1 MTRPRPI
8 LLGTILLVSFG
19 AGRALGAE
27 TGGDEPRPQEPSR
40 GAATRVRV
48 PEGFVVE
55 QVAAPPLV
63 GHPMM
68 ACFDDR
74 GRLFVA
80 EAAGQNLKADALL
93 KDPPN
98 FIRMLEDTDGDG
110 RFDKSAIFADRLTM
124 PMGVLWYRGALYTA
138 SPPSLW
144 RLEDRDGDG
153 RAERCQELVTRFG
166 FTGNAADIHGPFLG
180 PDGRLYWADGRHGY
194 TIEQPGGAALTGKA
208 ARIFRCRPDG
218 TDVEAV
224 CGGGMDNPVEVAF
237 TPEGEPFATVDI
249 LIGRPSRIDAIIYAI
264 EGGAFPYYEP
274 VLHEFKRTG
283 DLLPA
288 VSQLG
293 WVAPAGLMR
302 YRGGAFGADYRDN
315 LFSAQFNM
323 RRVQRH
329 PLSREGAA
337 FQLRN
342 EDFLVSINPDFHPTD
357 VLEDADGSLL
367 VVDTGGWFRIG
378 CPTSQVAKP
387 EVKGAIYRVR
397 RTDAVP
403 PADPYGRELAWDRLA
418 PAELARLLHDPRF
431 AVRDRAV
438 DRLAR
443 QVPRSLPALREVIGD
458 RGRPADARRNAVW
471 ALARGEDPGA
481 HAVLCQALRDA
492 DLSVRL
498 AAAHAVGL
506 NRISA
511 AVQPLMVMVGNDAP
525 AARRAAATALGR
537 LRRNEAVPTLLAGLR
552 AENDRFLDHSLVY
565 ALIVIA
571 DRRATLVGLSDPSPR
586 VRRGA
591 LIALDQ
597 MDGGDLTRESVVSLL
612 DSTDAALQ
620 KAVFSVIAR
629 HPDWAGAV
637 ADLLRQWAASRD
649 LNEPLR
655 EGLREAVLAF
665 ATNPAIQQVVARS
678 VQRED
683 TPLPTRLLL
692 IEAMARAPLKQFPP
706 AWTEALN
713 RSLRHRDDRVVSQ
726 AIATARAVGART
738 FDELLGGLGSDPSR
752 PAELRA
758 AAWAAVAPRAAGI
771 GPDDFAFLRAQLRR
785 DNLPLLRLA
794 AAEALGTSRLDDRQ
808 LIALAP
814 SLAEAGPLE
823 LSPLL
828 GAYGRS
834 KTPSVAEHLLSAL
847 AKAPGL
853 QSLSAEALRRVLASY
868 SDGIR
873 GTAAPLLQRL
883 EEGYKH
889 QEARLAELQPLLR
902 SGDAQR
908 GRTVFFGRT
917 ATCSTCHLVN
927 SEGGRIGP
935 DLSKIGSIRT
945 GRDLL
950 EAIVFP
956 SASFVRGYE
965 PYQVATQD
973 GRQHSGTLARET
985 IDALFLNRS
994 DAVEVRI
1001 PRDQIEE
1008 LTQGRLSIMPQ
1019 GLDAQLSRGEFA
1031 DLLAFLQSLR

>member
-1 MTRPRPI
+1 MTQQPR
-8 LLGTILLVSFG
+8 LLATGLLIGLCVG
-19 AGRALGAE
+19 WTLGAE
-27 TGGDEPRPQEPSR
+27 AAGNEPRPQPPNREL
-40 GAATRVRV
+40 AARVRV

-68 ACFDDR
+68 ACFDER

-80 EAAGQNLKADALL
+80 DSAGRNLESAALL
-93 KDPPN
+93 KDPPS
-98 FIRMLEDTDGDG
+98 FIRLLEDTDGDG
-110 RFDKSAIFADRLTM
+110 RFDKSTIFADRMTM

-153 RAERCQELVTRFG
+153 RADRRRELVTRFG

-180 PDGRLYWADGRHGY
+180 PDGRLYWTDGRHGY
-194 TIEQPGGAALTGKA
+194 TIQRPGDTTLTGEA

-224 CGGGMDNPVEVAF
+224 CGGGMDDPVEVAF

-249 LIGRPSRIDAIIYAI
+249 LIGQPSRIDAIIYAI

-293 WVAPAGLMR
+293 WVAPSGLMR
-302 YRGGAFGADYRDN
+302 YRGGSFGPAYRDN

-329 PLSREGAA
+329 PLQREGAA

-342 EDFLVSINPDFHPTD
+342 EDFLVSSDPDFHPTD

-367 VVDTGGWFRIG
+367 VLDTGSWFSH
-378 CPTSQVAKP
+378 CPTSQLRRGQVA
-387 EVKGAIYRVR
+387 GGIYRVR
-397 RTDAVP
+397 RQGAAP
-403 PADPYGRELAWDRLA
+403 PASPRGLALDWDRLA
-418 PAELARLLHDPRF
+418 PAELARLLDDPRF

-438 DRLAR
+438 DELAR
-443 QVPRSLPALREVIGD
+443 QVPRALPALREVLHD
-458 RGRPADARRNAVW
+458 RGQPIRARRNAVW
-471 ALARGEDPGA
+471 ALTRGDDRGA
-481 HAVLCQALRDA
+481 QAALCQALRDP

-506 NRISA
+506 NRIA
-511 AVQPLMVMVGNDAP
+511 AAFQPLLIMVGDDAA

-537 LRRNEAVPTLLAGLR
+537 LRRHEAVPTLLAGLR
-552 AENDRFLDHSLVY
+552 AENDRFLDHSLIY

-597 MDGGDLTRESVVSLL
+597 MDGGDVAREDVVPLVGT
-612 DSTDAALQ
+612 TDAALQ

-637 ADLLRQWAASRD
+637 AGLLQQWAASHD
-649 LNEPLR
+649 LDEPRR
-655 EGLREAVLAF
+655 EGLRETVPAL
-665 ATNPAIQQVVARS
+665 ATNPAIQQVVA
-678 VQRED
+678 QALQGED
-683 TPLPTRLLL
+683 TRLPTRLLL
-692 IEAMARAPLKQFPP
+692 IEAIARAPLKRLPP
-706 AWTEALN
+706 VWTEALG
-713 RSLRHRDDRVVSQ
+713 RSLRDHDDRVLRQ
-726 AIATARAVGART
+726 AIAAARAMGGST
-738 FDELLGGLGSDPSR
+738 FDEDLRRLGSDPAR
-752 PAELRA
+752 PAELRV
-758 AAWAAVAPRAAGI
+758 AAWAAVAPRAARI
-771 GPDDFAFLRAQLRR
+771 GPDDFAFLRAELRR
-785 DNLPLLRLA
+785 DNPPLLRLA

-808 LIALAP
+808 LVALVP
-814 SLAEAGPLE
+814 SLAQAGPLE
-823 LSPLL
+823 LPPLL
-828 GAYGRS
+828 GAYERS
-834 KTPSVAEHLLSAL
+834 KDPSVAKDLLAAL

-853 QSLSAEALRRVLASY
+853 QSLSAETLRRVLAGSADEVRR
-868 SDGIR
+868 SAI
-873 GTAAPLLQRL
+873 PLLRRL
-883 EEGYKH
+883 EEGRQS
-889 QEARLAELQPLLR
+889 QEARLVELDPVLR
-902 SGDAQR
+902 SGDVRR

-917 ATCSTCHLVN
+917 AACSTCHLVN

-950 EAIVFP
+950 EAVVFP

-965 PYQVATQD
+965 PYAVATQD
-973 GRQHSGTLARET
+973 GRLYTGTLARET
-985 IDALFLNRS
+985 VDALFLNGS

-1001 PRDQIEE
+1001 PRNQIED
-1008 LTQGRLSIMPQ
+1008 LKQSHQSIMPQ
-1019 GLDAQLSRGEFA
+1019 GLDAQLTRGELA

>member
-8 LLGTILLVSFG
+8 LLGTILVISFG
-19 AGRALGAE
+19 AGWAFGAE
-27 TGGDEPRPQEPSR
+27 TGSDEPRRQEPNR
-40 GAATRVRV
+40 ELAARVRV

-63 GHPMM
+63 EHPMM

-80 EAAGQNLKADALL
+80 EAAGLNLKADALL
-93 KDPPN
+93 KDRPN
-98 FIRMLEDTDGDG
+98 FIRLLEDTDGDG
-110 RFDKSAIFADRLTM
+110 HFDKSTIFADKMTM

-153 RAERCQELVTRFG
+153 RADERRELITRFG

-194 TIEQPGGAALTGKA
+194 TIEQHGGTTLTGEA

-218 TDVEAV
+218 TDIEAV

-237 TPEGEPFATVDI
+237 TAEGEPFATVDI

-264 EGGAFPYYEP
+264 EGGAYPYYEP

-288 VSQLG
+288 ISQLG

-302 YRGGAFGADYRDN
+302 YRGGAFGAEYRDN

-329 PLSREGAA
+329 PLKRERAS

-342 EDFLVSINPDFHPTD
+342 EDFLVSSDPDFHATD
-357 VLEDADGSLL
+357 VLEDANGGLL

-378 CPTSQVAKP
+378 CPTSRVAKP
-387 EVKGAIYRVR
+387 EVKGAIYRMR
-397 RTDAVP
+397 RTGAVP
-403 PADPYGRELAWDRLA
+403 PADPYGRALAWDRLA
-418 PAELARLLHDPRF
+418 PAELARLLDDPRF

-438 DRLAR
+438 DRLAQ
-443 QVPRSLPALREVIGD
+443 QVAQALTALRTVLDD
-458 RGRPADARRNAVW
+458 RGQSVRARRNAVW
-471 ALARGEDPGA
+471 ALARGDDPVA
-481 HAVLCQALRDA
+481 QAAQCQALRDP

-506 NRISA
+506 NRITA
-511 AVQPLMVMVGNDAP
+511 AFQPLLVMVENDAP

-537 LRRNEAVPTLLAGLR
+537 LRRNEAVPALLAGLR
-552 AENDRFLDHSLVY
+552 AENDRFLDHSLIY
-565 ALIVIA
+565 ALIAIA
-571 DRRATLVGLSDPSPR
+571 DRGATLVGLSDPSPR

-597 MDGGDLTRESVVSLL
+597 MDESNLTREQVVPLL
-612 DSTDAALQ
+612 GTTDTALQ
-620 KAVFSVIAR
+620 KAVFSVITR
-629 HPDWAGAV
+629 HADWAGAV
-637 ADLLRQWAASRD
+637 GGLLQQWAASGD
-649 LNEPLR
+649 LDEARR
-655 EGLREAVLAF
+655 ESLREAVSAF
-665 ATNPAIQQVVARS
+665 ATNTAIQQVVARAL
-678 VQRED
+678 QGEG

-692 IEAMARAPLKQFPP
+692 IEAIGRSPVKRLPP
-706 AWTEALN
+706 TWTEALG
-713 RSLRHRDDRVVSQ
+713 RSLRDRDDGMVRQ
-726 AIATARAVGART
+726 AIASARAVGDST
-738 FDELLGGLGSDPSR
+738 FDEVIRRLGSEESR
-752 PAELRA
+752 PAELRV
-758 AAWAAVAPRAAGI
+758 AAWAAIAPRAAGI
-771 GPDDFAFLRAQLRR
+771 GSADFAFLRAQLRR
-785 DNLPLLRLA
+785 DNPPLLRLA
-794 AAEALGTSRLDDRQ
+794 AAEALGTSRLDDGQ
-808 LIALAP
+808 LVALAP
-814 SLAEAGPLE
+814 SLAKAGPLE

-828 GAYGRS
+828 GAYARS
-834 KTPSVAEHLLSAL
+834 KDPSVAEHLLAAL
-847 AKAPGL
+847 AKAEGL
-853 QSLSAEALRRVLASY
+853 PSLSAEALRRVMAGY
-868 SDGIR
+868 SDDVR
-873 GTAAPLLQRL
+873 SAAAPLLDRL
-883 EEGYKH
+883 EKGR
-889 QEARLAELQPLLR
+889 QSQAARIADSEPLLL

-917 ATCSTCHLVN
+917 AACSTCHQVN
-927 SEGGRIGP
+927 ADGGRIGP

-956 SASFVRGYE
+956 SSSFVRGYE
-965 PYQVATQD
+965 PYVVATQD
-973 GRQHSGTLARET
+973 GRLHTGTLARET
-985 IDALFLNRS
+985 VDAIFMNGS
-994 DAVEVRI
+994 DAAEVRI
-1001 PRDQIEE
+1001 PRN
-1008 LTQGRLSIMPQ
+1008 
-1019 GLDAQLSRGEFA
+1019 
-1031 DLLAFLQSLR
+1031 